1 MKKNINYDKFKK
13 DSGDNMYL
21 KSIKTYGFKSFAD
34 KIEINFGKNINGIVG
49 PNGSGKSNVVDAVR
63 WVLGEQSV
71 KSLRGDNWQDVIFS
85 GSKSRKP
92 LNSASVTLVFDNSD
106 MSIPINY
113 TEVSIKRVLYKT
125 GENEYYLNNEK
136 CRLKDINNLLSD
148 TGADK
153 EAFNII
159 SQGKIDEILSTKPSD
174 RRTIFESAAGIVKY
188 RKRKEEAIRKLDR
201 TNSNIDRVNDII
213 NELEQNLIPLK
224 KQSED
229 AKKYQ
234 KYKSELDNIEIS
246 LIAHDLNKYNYE
258 NKNLTERKEEISDEL
273 INLESNNTT
282 YDLDILKLK
291 SDLKETEEN
300 INENQKLLI
309 ELTKNIEKID
319 ANMQILK
326 ERNKHK
332 ENNDSILNDIL
343 NAKEK
348 ILETENK
355 INIIKSQKEIKNNE
369 LENETINLEK
379 NNKEREK
386 LKNKLNSLTNSINE
400 NNRKITNLK
409 YRIEYLTNSIKNN
422 NSLPNSIK
430 NIMNNPRL
438 TGKHNI
444 IGNLIKIDDQYNTA
458 INIALGN
465 SSNYLVVDNTENAK
479 EMINYLKENKLGRAT
494 FYPLNV
500 IKPRNIDIN
509 TLNIITNIKGFISTA
524 DKLVSYEKIYQN
536 IIENQLGN
544 IIIATNIDSANNI
557 SNQINHRYKTVTL
570 DGQVINVGGS
580 LTGGQSSNNY
590 NIIKEK
596 YELENNEI
604 EYNNLININ
613 RNIENEINNITKEI
627 NTYESKIQNNNLKI
641 NIIKE
646 SINNIDNNIQKDIN
660 NLSNYNRELKDLET
674 IKNNNTDNE
683 LELLLNTYYSAI
695 NNKNNLESTIEL
707 LKNKKISL
715 EKNIEEIE
723 ETNKKSKS
731 YINIKEK
738 EVKDIELK
746 LNTINIKMDN
756 LLLKLTEEYN
766 MTFETAISKY
776 KLELDENIARNKL
789 KDLKNNLKEI
799 ENVNLGAID
808 EYERINTRYEFLTK
822 QRKDLH
828 DAEDTLLEIITEMDN
843 IMQDKFIT
851 TFEQIRKEFKK
862 VFVSMFGGGEA
873 ELLLTDPDNIL
884 ETGIEIQAIP
894 SGKNLKSISLL
905 SGGEK
910 TFTAISLLFAILNVR
925 PVPFCL
931 LDEVEAALDDANVEA
946 FGNYLYKYKDKTQF
960 ILITH
965 KKKTMEFADI
975 LYGITMQESG
985 VSKLVSVRLED
996 IEK

>member
-1 MKKNINYDKFKK
+1 MKKNINYDKLKK

-386 LKNKLNSLTNSINE
+386 LKDKLNSLTNSINE

-444 IGNLIKIDDQYNTA
+444 IGNIIKIDDQYNTA

-646 SINNIDNNIQKDIN
+646 SINNIDNNIQKNIN

>member
-1 MKKNINYDKFKK
+1 
-13 DSGDNMYL
+13 MYL

-113 TEVSIKRVLYKT
+113 TEVSIKRVMYRS
-125 GENEYYLNNEK
+125 GENEYYINNEK

-332 ENNDSILNDIL
+332 ENNDIILNDIL

-386 LKNKLNSLTNSINE
+386 LKDKLNTLTNSIND

-557 SNQINHRYKTVTL
+557 SNQINHRYKIVTL
-570 DGQVINVGGS
+570 DGQVINIGGS

-674 IKNNNTDNE
+674 IKSNNTDNE